1 MHNRSMRNQWVLWK
15 LQFRALYRV
24 FFLRLVDL
32 DLLSADAD
40 LTRLIGQFAV
50 IFCTFSFVISIPL
63 LLMNGATLVMENAW
77 MFEHFLIETA
87 MTVAGLIVVL
97 NWDAAF
103 PDKLDVLVLAPLP
116 VRKSMLFLAK
126 VSALFAAPTLAVVAL
141 NSFSGLLWPLLF
153 RADNSGFV
161 GMLRALP
168 AYWFTIFAAG
178 GFLVLTVLTLQGL
191 AANLLPRQMF
201 LRLSAVLQAAIM
213 CTLVSVYLLEP
224 SLESPAALT
233 SPQNQRLLAWLPS
246 YWFLALFNQL
256 NGSMHPAL
264 APLAARAWAG
274 LGLSI
279 LGTCTALLLCYF
291 RLMPQIVEQPDILP
305 RARFA
310 SWSPRFG
317 SPLTEALTLFSL
329 RTLLRSRQH
338 RMILSF
344 YLGIGLTIIIGYVN
358 ATPAGLR
365 SAKAAI
371 STSFLFA
378 SILMMILTVAAF
390 RVVASLPISLPA
402 NWIIRITQVRAARAY
417 RNGVRFSWLA
427 LAVTPVLFVVLGLVP
442 FIYPWHNAIE
452 HSGLMLCLGILLV
465 ELCLFTFPKIPF
477 TCSYLPGKAQIH
489 FVFWAGM
496 LIFLRLLTGAARFE
510 ERLLNRPLNCL
521 VAILLIA
528 SAALGIRYLGRSR
541 AAVTEEML
549 FEEKDPAQIT
559 QLKLS

>member
-1 MHNRSMRNQWVLWK
+1 MRSQWVLAK
-15 LQFRALYRV
+15 LQFRTLYRV

-63 LLMNGATLVMENAW
+63 MLMNGGTLAMTDAW
-77 MFEHFLIETA
+77 MFEHFLIETT

-103 PDKLDVLVLAPLP
+103 PDKRDLLVLAPLP
-116 VRKSMLFLAK
+116 VRKSMLFVAK
-126 VSALFAAPTLAVVAL
+126 VSALFAAPALAVVAL
-141 NSFSGLLWPLLF
+141 NCFSGLLWPFLF
-153 RADNSGFV
+153 RADNSGFM
-161 GMLRALP
+161 GMLRAIP
-168 AYWFTIFAAG
+168 AYWFTIFAAS
-178 GFLVLTVLTLQGL
+178 GFLVLTILTLQGL

-213 CTLVSVYLLEP
+213 CILVSVYLLEP

-233 SPQNQRLLAWLPS
+233 SPQNQRLLEWLPS

-264 APLAARAWAG
+264 VPLARRAWAG
-274 LGLSI
+274 LAISMI
-279 LGTCTALLLCYF
+279 GTCTALLLCYF
-291 RLMPQIVEQPDILP
+291 RLMPKIVEQPDILP
-305 RARFA
+305 QARFA
-310 SWSPRFG
+310 SRSPSFG

-338 RMILSF
+338 RMIFSF

-358 ATPAGLR
+358 TTPTGLR

-371 STSFLFA
+371 TTSFLFA
-378 SILMMILTVAAF
+378 SILMMILTVTAF
-390 RVVASLPISLPA
+390 RVVASIPISLPA
-402 NWIIRITQVRAARAY
+402 NWIFRMTQVRARRDY
-417 RNGVRFSWLA
+417 QKGVRFSWLT
-427 LAVTPVLFVVLGLVP
+427 LAVAPVLLFVIAGVLV
-442 FIYPWHNAIE
+442 IYPWRTAIE
-452 HSGLMLCLGILLV
+452 HFGVMVCLGILLV

-489 FVFWAGM
+489 FVFWAVM
-496 LIFLRLLTGAARFE
+496 MVFLRLLTGAASFE
-510 ERLLNRPLNCL
+510 ERLLDRPRSCL
-521 VAILLIA
+521 MAILAIA
-528 SAALGIRYLGRSR
+528 SAALGIRYLSASR
-541 AAVTEEML
+541 GAATEEML

-559 QLKLS
+559 MLKLS